1 MHVCPMEVEMATGE
15 KMKMKLTGK
24 KIGEAKVKV
33 RIALKKPE

>member
-24 KIGEAKVKV
+24 KNRGGKGEGENC
-33 RIALKKPE
+33 IKKT